1 MKFNSVQYI
10 KYNVAININEYLF
23 QIEKYPEL
31 MDLFHSLDIWQKAKK
46 LSKALHQ
53 VCRESHKPIFTTQHL
68 FLYIFLKNLISSGGD
83 SNCFT
88 IIRLFILVDTHNW
101 EVSCR
106 LPSILKVPENII
118 MNM

>member
-1 MKFNSVQYI
+1 
-10 KYNVAININEYLF
+10 
-23 QIEKYPEL
+23 

-53 VCRESHKPIFTTQHL
+53 VCREPHKPIFTTHQL
-68 FLYIFLKNLISSGGD
+68 FLYFFLKNLISSGGD

-118 MNM
+118 MNMQNNLLMYN